1 MQERD
6 LKQTLQSLPAG
17 EGGRRSGATAAGP
30 PTILQA
36 DSRGGNP
43 AKRRVVVPSGEA
55 SAVLDPVQDASRRL
69 RRCPRAG
76 ILDSVCARRCADR
89 QVGTKEWP
97 FRSDKGM
104 TNHALAIC
112 ELA

>member
-1 MQERD
+1 VAAER
-6 LKQTLQSLPAG
+6 SEAV
-17 EGGRRSGATAAGP
+17 GP

-43 AKRRVVVPSGEA
+43 AKRYPAKRRVVVPCGEA

-69 RRCPRAG
+69 RRCPQAG
-76 ILDSVCARRCADR
+76 ILDSVCARRSADR

-97 FRSDKGM
+97 FRSNKGM
-104 TNHALAIC
+104 ANHAVAIC